1 MIAFDHSIVET
12 ALQMAREEGATQARI
27 ALERSIENSAT
38 VLDNQ
43 IDKML
48 SSSGS
53 TLFIQL
59 YIDGRYGSFSTNRL
73 DPDALRAFIR
83 NAAASTRLMTRDEC
97 RRLPDPALC
106 YHGPAV
112 DLKQYDPAIETLTPA
127 QRRERAMTA
136 SAEIFGTHP
145 RLLSVETEWGD
156 TVDYAY
162 TADSQGF
169 HGETLQ
175 TNHTIN
181 ATVSI
186 RGWGDEKPEAW
197 WYESGIRLDEAP
209 CEGCGRRA
217 LQRALD
223 QLHPRKLRSG
233 RYNVVIDNTVS
244 AKVVAPI
251 IRALSG
257 GSLQQ
262 RNSFLIDSLGRQ
274 VFSERLTLVDDPF
287 LPGLPGSRLFDNDG
301 VATARR
307 EIITHGVVNHYFIPD
322 YYAAKMGVPTTV
334 DGPSVLRF
342 VRNGENAEKVLNL
355 PDLLKEAE
363 RGILIT
369 DFNGGNCNSSTGDF
383 SYGIRGFLFENGAV
397 VHPVSEMNITGNM
410 IDLWRHLIA
419 AGDDPRNS
427 SRWTIPSLAFEGVNF
442 SGI

>member
-1 MIAFDHSIVET
+1 MIQFDHGIVET
-12 ALQMAREEGATQARI
+12 ALQMALEAGATQARI

-43 IDKML
+43 LDKML

-59 YIDGRYGSFSTNRL
+59 YIEGCYGSFSTNRL
-73 DPDALRAFIR
+73 DPDALREFIR
-83 NAAASTRLMTRDEC
+83 NAVASTRLMTRDEC

-106 YHGPAV
+106 FHGPEI
-112 DLKQYDPAIETLTPA
+112 DLQQYDPAIESLTPEL
-127 QRRERAMTA
+127 RRERAMVA
-136 SAEIFGTHP
+136 STEIFGTDP

-156 TVDYAY
+156 NIDYSY

-186 RGWGDEKPEAW
+186 RGRGDEKPEAW

-223 QLHPRKLRSG
+223 QLNPRRLRSG
-233 RYNVVIDNTVS
+233 RYNIVIDNTVS
-244 AKVVAPI
+244 SKVVAPI

-262 RNSFLIDSLGRQ
+262 RNSFLLDALGKPL
-274 VFSERLTLVDDPF
+274 FSERLTLTDDPF
-287 LPGLPGSRLFDNDG
+287 LPGLSGSRLFDTDG
-301 VATARR
+301 IATARR
-307 EIITHGVVNHYFIPD
+307 EIISQGVLNHYFIPD
-322 YYAAKMGVPTTV
+322 YYAAKMGVPVTI

-342 VRNGENAEKVLNL
+342 SHFGENSEKVLNL
-355 PDLLKEAE
+355 SDLLKEAGK
-363 RGILIT
+363 GILIT
-369 DFNGGNCNSSTGDF
+369 DFNGGNCNSATGDF

-397 VHPVSEMNITGNM
+397 VHPVREMNITGNM

-419 AGDDPRNS
+419 VGDDPRTS